1 MRKYLELLLTGFKR
15 SLIFKFEL
23 IATIIA
29 PFIFMFVYFSVWS
42 SIYNYNNLTDVGGLN
57 LLQMIAYMS
66 ISMSI
71 SFAIISGTDG
81 YLSYEIREGKFSSTM
96 AKPMGIQRYIFFRD
110 SGEIL
115 FRFLSVS
122 LPAMA
127 GAFLIFHVPIPET
140 GIFLLFLISIMFSYI
155 ISFSIAFIAGLFAF
169 HTEFSR
175 GIIRFKEILEVFF
188 SGMFLP
194 LYLFPEPLK
203 SIAFILP
210 FQAIVNTPIS
220 IFIGKISGLEILFAI
235 FKQIIWVIVLLGI
248 GRFFLKYSLKK
259 YNAQGG

>member
-1 MRKYLELLLTGFKR
+1 MQKYLELLLTGFKR
-15 SLIFKFEL
+15 SLMFKFEL
-23 IATIIA
+23 IVTIIT

-42 SIYNYNNLTDVGGLN
+42 SIYNYNNLAEVGGLT

-115 FRFLSVS
+115 FRLLSVS
-122 LPAMA
+122 LPAIA

-140 GIFLLFLISIMFSYI
+140 DIFLLFLVSIMFSYI
-155 ISFSIAFIAGLFAF
+155 LSFSIAFIVGLFAF

-175 GIIRFKEILEVFF
+175 GIIRFKEILVVFF

-210 FQAIVNTPIS
+210 FQAIINTPIS
-220 IFIGKISGLEILFAI
+220 IFIGKISGAEALFSI
-235 FKQIIWVIVLLGI
+235 IEQIIWIIVLVVVGKI
-248 GRFFLKYSLKK
+248 FLNYSLKK